1 MSFFAKIINGFK
13 LLTIFE
19 KKAPSQ
25 MFDWVENMSL
35 GKGLKYRVYFCS
47 KSINEADKILSRK
60 ICVALFLKKTMVV
73 VGQ

>member
-1 MSFFAKIINGFK
+1 
-13 LLTIFE
+13 
-19 KKAPSQ
+19 

-35 GKGLKYRVYFCS
+35 AKGLKYWVYFRL
-47 KSINEADKILSRK
+47 KSINEAEKILSRK